1 MNELGTRIP
10 NLRKTPR
17 GGKIMAKMISMQ
29 VAAVIF
35 LFLFVGKKSSKLKLV
50 TDDDD
55 DDDPITKLMWC
66 VVLCDRRKC
75 KEKHVNI

>member
-35 LFLFVGKKSSKLKLV
+35 LFLFLFLFVGKKSSKWKLV

-55 DDDPITKLMWC
+55 DPNDLYYLC
-66 VVLCDRRKC
+66 VVLCC
-75 KEKHVNI
+75 VVW

>member
-35 LFLFVGKKSSKLKLV
+35 LFLFLFLFVGKKSSKWKLV

-55 DDDPITKLMWC
+55 DPNDLYYLC
-66 VVLCDRRKC
+66 VVLCW
-75 KEKHVNI
+75 VVW

>member
-35 LFLFVGKKSSKLKLV
+35 LFLFVGKKSSKWKLV

-55 DDDPITKLMWC
+55 DPNDLYY
-66 VVLCDRRKC
+66 LCDRRKC
-75 KEKHVNI
+75 KEKQVNI